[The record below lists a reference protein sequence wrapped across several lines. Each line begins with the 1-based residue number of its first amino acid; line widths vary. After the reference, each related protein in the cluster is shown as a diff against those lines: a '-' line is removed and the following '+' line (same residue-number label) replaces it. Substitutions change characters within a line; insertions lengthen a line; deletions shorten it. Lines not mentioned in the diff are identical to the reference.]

1 MIERS
6 SEAQR
11 LECAWENDLSFW
23 LYHPNLAVEIEQ
35 KFADSCFGET
45 CEWHINHLFISTLTP
60 HVETETQA

>member
-23 LYHPNLAVEIEQ
+23 LYPNLAVEIEQ

-45 CEWHINHLFISTLTP
+45 CEWHINHLIISILTP
-60 HVETETQA
+60 HLETETQA